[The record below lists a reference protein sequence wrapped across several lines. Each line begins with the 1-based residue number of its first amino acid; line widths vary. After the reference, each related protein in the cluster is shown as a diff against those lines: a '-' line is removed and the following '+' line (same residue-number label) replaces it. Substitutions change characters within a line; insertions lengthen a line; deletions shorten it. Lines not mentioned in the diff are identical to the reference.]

1 MVAEQFQEKNKTR
14 FCKDDALSKQHMH
27 TKMKVTDPVKNEEPL
42 QKQRLY
48 KMEYRKK
55 IKAKILSYKSLQHQH
70 QQVLKRDSVND
81 QPSCNLVER
90 LKTLPKSL
98 RKQKSCCN
106 KFGQKINLKIAPQPS
121 NKMQKQQDFTDNE
134 QSCLR
139 EFCYHG

>member
-55 IKAKILSYKSLQHQH
+55 IKAKILSHKSLQHQH

-81 QPSCNLVER
+81 QPSCSLAER

-106 KFGQKINLKIAPQPS
+106 KFGQKFHFKNCTSTK
-121 NKMQKQQDFTDNE
+121 
-134 QSCLR
+134 
-139 EFCYHG
+139 